1 MTQET
6 ERKFI
11 GSEKHIT
18 FGGTQAG
25 NVNIPGGLRAA
36 VPVRR
41 PGGGHRAPH
50 PPAAPRLAP
59 ATIGAEKHI
68 TFGGTQAGGVNIP
81 GGLRMPAPKTHH

>member
-18 FGGTQAG
+18 FGGTQSG
-25 NVNIPGGLRAA
+25 GVNIPGGLRVA
-36 VPVRR
+36 VPVAH
-41 PGGGHRAPH
+41 PANGHRPH
-50 PPAAPRLAP
+50 PAVTPRAVP

-68 TFGGTQAGGVNIP
+68 TFGGTQSGGVNIP
-81 GGLRMPAPKTHH
+81 AGLRMPTPK